1 MSVRPKGGHGD
12 FQGSCDVLGEG
23 TVAPSRRGWDTGGQE
38 VARKGPGRHSL
49 SLQLPRGWDATTW
62 SASAGQTVPGPHFIR
77 PAAVPLFP
85 PLPPGTYVQPRPC
98 SRSGT
103 RCCPA
108 RGCPTSPVPAKKA
121 KQPQAAGYPDRTAPP
136 PGQECACGSGRR
148 KRPGKEG
155 RWAQEEPESHAH
167 HAGVSAHAR
176 NAPALGP
183 IRCAL
188 STAGCRKW

>member
-1 MSVRPKGGHGD
+1 MIIHQPVKNRTPAAMEAIVFRFSPQSMHSEHLK
-12 FQGSCDVLGEG
+12 
-23 TVAPSRRGWDTGGQE
+23 PSRNPDIFFFFR
-38 VARKGPGRHSL
+38 S
-49 SLQLPRGWDATTW
+49 
-62 SASAGQTVPGPHFIR
+62 
-77 PAAVPLFP
+77 
-85 PLPPGTYVQPRPC
+85 VQPRPC

-103 RCCPA
+103 RCRPA

>member
-1 MSVRPKGGHGD
+1 MIIHQPVKNRTPAAMEAIVFRFSPQSMHSEHLKPSRNPDIFFFFQVSPAPPVQSVRNPV
-12 FQGSCDVLGEG
+12 S
-23 TVAPSRRGWDTGGQE
+23 
-38 VARKGPGRHSL
+38 
-49 SLQLPRGWDATTW
+49 PR
-62 SASAGQTVPGPHFIR
+62 AG
-77 PAAVPLFP
+77 L
-85 PLPPGTYVQPRPC
+85 
-98 SRSGT
+98 
-103 RCCPA
+103 
-108 RGCPTSPVPAKKA
+108 PTSPVPAKKA